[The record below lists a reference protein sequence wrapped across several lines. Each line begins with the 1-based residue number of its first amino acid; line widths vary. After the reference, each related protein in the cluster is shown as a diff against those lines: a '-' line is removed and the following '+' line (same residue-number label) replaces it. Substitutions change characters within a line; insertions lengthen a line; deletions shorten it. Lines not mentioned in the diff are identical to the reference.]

1 MNGRVAAVI
10 VAVALVAAA
19 PAGAAKPK
27 AAPQISGVTIEGQWL
42 DLRAFRG
49 RPIFVN
55 IWAST

>member
-1 MNGRVAAVI
+1 MSGRVAAVL

-27 AAPQISGVTIEGQWL
+27 APQISGVTIDGQWL
-42 DLRAFRG
+42 DLRSFRG

-55 IWAST
+55 VWAAT